1 MKHPMHRPP
10 RPLPTAGARRQRGLS
25 LVFALM
31 TLVALALAAV
41 ALIRSVDNGT
51 LVLGNLGFKQD
62 TLLASDDATRTALN
76 WLNNLAASDTLH
88 SHGAAGTGYYASVN
102 LALDPTGTAT
112 APSRDIV
119 DWDNNDCAA
128 TTAGTFQHC
137 IKASNPAL
145 SLSNGV
151 TARYVIIRL
160 CSSEGATTGTTVHCA
175 KPLTAGNADNGQRG
189 SFSYATQ
196 RPTSTATS
204 SPYYRVLVR
213 TVGGRNTVT
222 YTETLVHF

>member
-1 MKHPMHRPP
+1 MRRHPR
-10 RPLPTAGARRQRGLS
+10 LFSTASARRQRGLS

-76 WLNNLAASDTLH
+76 WLNNLAASSTLN
-88 SHGAAGTGYYASVN
+88 SDGAAGTGYYASVN
-102 LALDPTGTAT
+102 LALDPTGTST
-112 APSRDIV
+112 PVTRDIV
-119 DWDNNDCAA
+119 DWDNNNCAA
-128 TTAGTFQHC
+128 TTAGSFQHC
-137 IKASNPAL
+137 IKASDPAL

-151 TARYVIIRL
+151 VARYVIIRL
-160 CSSEGATTGTTVHCA
+160 CSTTGATTDTNVHCA

-196 RPTSTATS
+196 RPTGTATS

-213 TVGGRNTVT
+213 TIGGRNTVT